1 MKNLENIIILIL
13 LLAIGSIY
21 IKNNKEYFLAKF
33 QPYYPI
39 TTEVNPRFNNYNNT
53 IEDKRLDVLKNAL
66 NSLRIESNNGS
77 LEIKEFNKIN
87 LPVMK
92 KILALSDIK
101 SIIDFL
107 LEKINSI
114 LGDSYTLI
122 LEDVKDINKY
132 ETENEVKINF
142 RLICKFKIKTLQ
154 HSNYNKSENIGNIGE
169 NKLIILSEILSKR
182 NYDKESIYL
191 NYIQIAGLTGGN
203 FLPGKNYYD
212 DNNNLLISDF
222 ETNKII
228 ENKLKLNSDEV
239 NNLNINKEDVFI
251 QKLFSDFKDEE
262 DVIKDITIDESI
274 NEGIINTEEA
284 ESFFNL

>member
-132 ETENEVKINF
+132 E
-142 RLICKFKIKTLQ
+142 
-154 HSNYNKSENIGNIGE
+154 
-169 NKLIILSEILSKR
+169 
-182 NYDKESIYL
+182 
-191 NYIQIAGLTGGN
+191 
-203 FLPGKNYYD
+203 
-212 DNNNLLISDF
+212 
-222 ETNKII
+222 
-228 ENKLKLNSDEV
+228 
-239 NNLNINKEDVFI
+239 
-251 QKLFSDFKDEE
+251 
-262 DVIKDITIDESI
+262 
-274 NEGIINTEEA
+274 
-284 ESFFNL
+284 